1 MTLIK
6 RADKGQALT
15 YEEMDAN
22 FTHLGGDGSYQFPA
36 TDGLQNQVLTT
47 DGNGNLTFQTI
58 SLDEITGDIKGSV
71 FADDSSMMIDG
82 TEGKIVGPV
91 ESATGSIEALKV
103 GEISST
109 TSFPTTAIEFNSL
122 VELKWTNEN
131 TALPSFTPNPYTTF
145 YGGQALA
152 RHANVSSNF
161 VVSYL
166 NVPVSVSDMTFT
178 VAHIIEQGATPY
190 MITGFRINNIS
201 QTIIWQGGS
210 APTGTANGI
219 DVISFTV
226 WYDTFNDIWKIIGS
240 ATSYS

>member
-36 TDGLQNQVLTT
+36 TDGLQNQVLVT
-47 DGNGNLTFQTI
+47 DGNGQLSFVDNTSNDL
-58 SLDEITGDIKGSV
+58 KGSV
-71 FADDSSMMIDG
+71 FADDSTMMIDG

-91 ESATGSIEALKV
+91 ESATGSIEVLKV

-109 TSFPTTAIEFNSL
+109 TSFPTTAIQFNSL

-152 RHANVSSNF
+152 RHANVASDF
-161 VVSYL
+161 EVSYL
-166 NVPVSVSDMTFT
+166 NVNVSVSDMTFT

-190 MITGFRINNIS
+190 MITGFQINSIS
-201 QTIIWQGGS
+201 QTIVWQGGS

-226 WYDTFNDIWKIIGS
+226 WYHTVNDIWKIIGS